1 MGEPRSQIVVG
12 NKVWPTISRL
22 AKKAGPRHAAIAFI
36 GRDAPRRL
44 TMKKGDVLVVNA
56 SRRALGAGATHPD
69 ALQEFVAKGVLV
81 YSLDSLHS
89 KVFVNG
95 SHAIVGS
102 ANASASSERT
112 EEAIVVMTT
121 RAARRDVREYVDSL
135 VSQSDLVDE
144 GFLEVAS
151 QQFKEPKGGL
161 PGVTG
166 SDVATDLI
174 RGPVSGLWILDWWQ
188 ENEWSKSDAEFA
200 SREVEGRSTQPG
212 FVVEGYNCNE
222 ERLRVR
228 SGDIVIFR
236 AGSGSNGPVWP
247 PQVAVDGVVQNPSSK
262 NWFLFSRVDLRLP
275 RDVTEQAV
283 SEALGHPGGELEG
296 LIESRITDGAIIR
309 RVLSLWGLSVPD
321 V

>member
-1 MGEPRSQIVVG
+1 MGEPRSQVVVG
-12 NKVWPTISRL
+12 SKVWPTISRL

-102 ANASASSERT
+102 ANASASSEHT
-112 EEAIVVMTT
+112 EEAVVVMTAV
-121 RAARRDVREYVDSL
+121 AARRDVREYVESL

-144 GFLEVAS
+144 GFLEFAH
-151 QQFKEPKGGL
+151 QQFKEPQGGL

-166 SDVATDLI
+166 NHVSTGLI
-174 RGPVSGLWILDWWQ
+174 RGPVGGLWVC
-188 ENEWSKSDAEFA
+188 EWEHDEEWPDSDIDFA
-200 SREVEGRSTQPG
+200 RRTERNHGRKFGYVLESYNTREERPQVRYGDVVIWVDGVEGSD
-212 FVVEGYNCNE
+212 VVW
-222 ERLRVR
+222 
-228 SGDIVIFR
+228 S
-236 AGSGSNGPVWP
+236 
-247 PQVAVDGVVQNPSSK
+247 PQVAVGEGVKNPATK
-262 NWFLFSRVDLRLP
+262 NWFYFLRADRGLKT
-275 RDVTEQAV
+275 VTWQALAETLTH
-283 SEALGHPGGELEG
+283 SGSGHDE

-309 RVLSLWGLSVPD
+309 RVLSLWGLRVPD